1 MGRSRRKLVA
11 PTLLVLLVVSGILLM
26 HGFDS
31 VSPETLATHT
41 QHDADDA
48 DATATVAGI
57 CVFVIAMVATAAV
70 NLATSATLPVAVRP
84 HARGWTL
91 KRMAGRK
98 PAQSSFY
105 ELCVMRV

>member
-1 MGRSRRKLVA
+1 
-11 PTLLVLLVVSGILLM
+11 
-26 HGFDS
+26 
-31 VSPETLATHT
+31 
-41 QHDADDA
+41 
-48 DATATVAGI
+48 
-57 CVFVIAMVATAAV
+57 VFVIAMVATAAV

-84 HARGWTL
+84 QARGWTL